1 MKVVFHP
8 LVKRDLREILDY
20 YDARSDVAGDRFF
33 AAFEEAVG
41 RIVDVPMR
49 CHPLDAQRRRCNLHK
64 FPHHLVF
71 EIEIEGEV
79 VWITV
84 LRHDKRRPGFGLGR
98 KR

>member
-1 MKVVFHP
+1 MNVDFHP

-33 AAFEEAVG
+33 AEFEEAVR
-41 RIVDVPMR
+41 RILDAPMR
-49 CHPLDAQRRRCNLHK
+49 CHPLDTQRRRCNLHK

-71 EIEIEGEV
+71 EIEGDV

-84 LRHDKRRPGFGLGR
+84 LRHDKRRPGFGLRRRLG
-98 KR
+98 